1 MINKVDAILSI
12 IHAHSKAHPDLR
24 FTEILAKLG
33 IIAEDLTDA
42 EVLDKMRIKLLTLT
56 KYE

>member
-24 FTEILAKLG
+24 FTEILSKLG
-33 IIAEDLTDA
+33 IIAEDLTDT
-42 EVLDKMRIKLLTLT
+42 EVIEKMLIKLLTMS

>member
-24 FTEILAKLG
+24 FTEILSKFG
-33 IIAEDLTDA
+33 IDKENLTNKK
-42 EVLDKMRIKLLTLT
+42 EL
-56 KYE
+56 